1 MPEEKK
7 KSWFRRHWILTGIGG
22 FCLFF
27 IMVGFFQGISDATK
41 DTIKYS
47 GYSKDGLIIVSSNL
61 LVPQDSEVDRIWKI
75 GDITSI
81 TTNATGFIEG
91 AERKINKVESLEATH
106 ITPKAYRFNSANNAN
121 QFYEQEKE
129 KINVR
134 GIAEW
139 NLGIDCFGV
148 EKDVVLSGYAKGFC
162 LRDNVVFY
170 IESTSSSYSY
180 TSDGKDIM
188 KVMLKKV

>member
-47 GYSKDGLIIVSSNL
+47 GYSKDGLIIASSNL

-91 AERKINKVESLEATH
+91 FERKINKVESFEATH
-106 ITPKAYRFNSANNAN
+106 ITPKAYRFDSSDNAN
-121 QFYEQEKE
+121 QFYNQEKE

-180 TSDGKDIM
+180 ASDGKSFM
-188 KVMLKKV
+188 KIMLKKA